1 MVVRLFSWVTL
12 SLLLC
17 NSMPAQSVVVNF
29 DPSTP
34 ATGPFPTD
42 YLTTPDSTQKTGV
55 RINLPVPDCGSL
67 PSDCLEVTALNELDG
82 FHLLPTVNASF
93 SGAVDPT
100 TLKSGILIVW
110 LDNLT
115 TDEPGQGAMG
125 KMTAVNQIVY
135 DPVAN
140 MVRARAND
148 LLDQHRHYAI
158 LVTDAVQDTGGNP
171 VTADPNF
178 TACIQAPATDYCNL
192 LAQVVGTYAG
202 AAGSQNIVAASVF
215 TTLSATTWLEQARD
229 LLAQVPIGFQA
240 VGSAV
245 KAANVTVATLKAQV
259 GANPA
264 TFQSFPET
272 IPSVVF
278 DGVDRLVVGTY
289 QSPNFLNPQQYIP
302 NLPTATS
309 LALPASNN
317 TITFHAFIPSSAAP
331 STGYPVVIF
340 GHGFG
345 ENAFESPTL
354 VASTFA
360 KAGFV
365 TLAINAVGHGY
376 GPQTLLQLTV
386 KGASG
391 TTDFVAGGRGI
402 DLNGDG
408 TITTNEGCFIG
419 WPYPAGLRDCLRQT
433 VVDLMQLVH
442 LVRAGTAIEGSAGVK
457 LDGSRIYYSGVS
469 LGAIYGAMLTAIDPN
484 VRAAGL
490 SSGGGSIVDISR
502 WTKAGDL
509 RAFAQ
514 GLLGGH
520 MPSLLNAGT
529 DFNDNFVLRD
539 QPAKVNSVDGA
550 PAIQDFFNTLDW
562 LQAPGDP
569 LSYTPHLNI
578 SPLANVPAKKVLF
591 QFPFGDHT
599 VPNPQES
606 EFIRGEGMLTSTT
619 EFRSDTAANLARTL
633 GQTLPADPHAFLV
646 NVSTPVTGAIAY
658 AAQQQFAQ
666 YLASNGAT
674 MPDANALL
682 NALIRQLLPLP
693 ITVNGVFQ
701 TPTAYV
707 EALNF

>member
-1 MVVRLFSWVTL
+1 MVSSRLFWVFFSVTL
-12 SLLLC
+12 SA
-17 NSMPAQSVVVNF
+17 SIPAVAVTVNF

-42 YLTTPDSTQKTGV
+42 YLTMPDATQKTGV
-55 RINLPVPDCGSL
+55 RINLPMPDCGSL
-67 PSDCLEVTALNELDG
+67 PNDCLQAAALNELDG
-82 FHLLPTVNASF
+82 FHLQPTVNVSF
-93 SGAVDPT
+93 SDAVDPT
-100 TLKSGILIVW
+100 TLKAGILIVW

-115 TDEPGQGAMG
+115 TDEPGQGDPG
-125 KMTAVNQIVY
+125 KITAVNQITY
-135 DPVAN
+135 DPAANVA
-140 MVRARAND
+140 RARAND

-158 LVTDAVQDTGGNP
+158 LVTDAVKDTSGTP

-178 TACIQAPATDYCNL
+178 TACIQAPANDYCNL
-192 LAQVVGTYAG
+192 LAQIVGTYG
-202 AAGSQNIVAASVF
+202 SAAGSQNIVAASVF

-229 LLAQVPIGFQA
+229 LLPQMPVGFHA

-259 GANPA
+259 GVNPDK
-264 TFQSFPET
+264 FQSFPQT
-272 IPSVVF
+272 IPSGVF
-278 DGVDRLVVGTY
+278 DGVDRLVFGTY
-289 QSPNFLNPQQYIP
+289 QSPNFLNAQQYIP
-302 NLPTATS
+302 NLPTATA
-309 LALPASNN
+309 LALPGANN
-317 TITFHAFIPSSAAP
+317 TVTFHAFIPSSAAP
-331 STGYPVVIF
+331 SAGYPVIIF

-345 ENAFESPTL
+345 ENALESPTL
-354 VASTFA
+354 VASTFG

-408 TITTNEGCFIG
+408 AITTNEGCFIG

-433 VVDLMQLVH
+433 VVDLMQLVQ
-442 LVRAGTAIEGSAGVK
+442 LVRSGTAIEGPGGVK
-457 LDGSRIYYSGVS
+457 LDGSRIYYAGVS
-469 LGAIYGAMLTAIDPN
+469 LGAIYGSMLTAVDPN

-502 WTKAGDL
+502 WTQAGDL
-509 RAFAQ
+509 RAFAKD
-514 GLLGGH
+514 LLGNH
-520 MPSLLNAGT
+520 VPSLLNNGA

-539 QPAKVNSVDGA
+539 QPAKVNTVDGA

-562 LQAPGDP
+562 LSAPGDP
-569 LSYTPHLNI
+569 LSYTPHLNTT
-578 SPLANVPAKKVLF
+578 PLANVPAKKVLF
-591 QFPFGDHT
+591 QFPLGDRT
-599 VPNPQES
+599 VPNPEES
-606 EFIRGEGMLTSTT
+606 AFIRGAGLLSSTT
-619 EFRSDTAANLARTL
+619 EFRNDTATTLARTL
-633 GQTLPADPHAFLV
+633 GQTLPSDPHAFLV
-646 NVSTPVTGAIAY
+646 NLTTPVTGAIAV

-666 YLASNGAT
+666 YLSSDGKT
-674 MPDANALL
+674 IPDANALL